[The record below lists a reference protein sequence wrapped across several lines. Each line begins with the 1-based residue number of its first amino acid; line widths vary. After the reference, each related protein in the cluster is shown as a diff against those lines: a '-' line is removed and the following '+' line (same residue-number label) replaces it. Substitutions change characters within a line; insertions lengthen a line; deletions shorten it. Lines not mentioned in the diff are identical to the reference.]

1 MDSVE
6 LGGFLISKIIKWED
20 LKGLHGFATGNTKKN
35 SKCVGEIGMYRIPA
49 VLHTLKNLP

>member
-20 LKGLHGFATGNTKKN
+20 LKGLHGFATGNTKKPP
-35 SKCVGEIGMYRIPA
+35 SALGKWRWIEFQWFFI
-49 VLHTLKNLP
+49 L